1 MSMTAAEKHRWMTET
16 PIPRLVTSLAI
27 PTTVSQLITI
37 IYNTADTY
45 FVSHI
50 STSAS
55 GAVGVAF
62 ALQAVIQALGF
73 GVSMGCSSIVSRKL
87 GAKDVEGAQMYA
99 SSSIAA
105 AIAMGFLLLVSGLST
120 LRPLMR
126 LFGATETMLPYACDY
141 ARIILIGAP
150 VMCTSFILSA
160 ILKSEGEA
168 RLSMVG
174 LTTGGLVN
182 IALDPLFIFVFKM
195 GIAGA
200 ALATILSQ
208 GVSLVILA
216 LMFRGDRSI
225 IKLNFKNVS
234 KKFSV
239 YFDLVRIGFPTICRQ
254 GLASVSSA
262 LLNHGAAAWGGNY
275 ADATVA
281 AVTISN
287 KIYMLVRSVTIGLGQ
302 GFQPVAGYNYGAG
315 LNKRVKK
322 AFWFAT
328 AVGTALCL
336 LCAVGIGL
344 NTGAV
349 IRWFRDDDK
358 VVEIGS
364 LALRFACMVMP
375 LLAYSTFVNQLYQC
389 LGFSVCA
396 TILASCRQGIF
407 FVPIILL
414 APRFIGLTGVQLAQ
428 SAADLATCIVSVPFQ
443 IAFFKLI
450 LNKKNRKA
458 ETKEL
463 LDRLFSKG
471 HDDA

>member
-1 MSMTAAEKHRWMTET
+1 MTAAEKHRWMTET

-62 ALQAVIQALGF
+62 ALQAIIQALGF
-73 GVSMGCSSIVSRKL
+73 GISMGCSSIVSRKL
-87 GAKDVEGAQMYA
+87 GAKDVDGAQMYA

-105 AIAMGFLLLVSGLST
+105 GIAMGFLLLVSGLST

-126 LFGATETMLPYACDY
+126 LLGATETMLPYACDY
-141 ARIILIGAP
+141 TRIILIGAP

-168 RLSMVG
+168 KLSMIG
-174 LTTGGLVN
+174 LTTGGVVN

-200 ALATILSQ
+200 ALATVLSQ

-216 LMFRGDRSI
+216 LMFRGEKSI
-225 IKLNFKNVS
+225 IKLNFKRVS

-262 LLNHGAAAWGGNY
+262 LLNHGAAAWGGAY

-328 AVGTALCL
+328 AVGTVLCL

-428 SAADLATCIVSVPFQ
+428 PAADLATCIISVPFQ
-443 IAFFKLI
+443 IAFFKLV
-450 LNKKNRKA
+450 LNKVSREQGEGNR
-458 ETKEL
+458 
-463 LDRLFSKG
+463 
-471 HDDA
+471 